1 LYGAKAHDY
10 CAHRV
15 YDERQQLNQQILA
28 QLTSNAA
35 AMEST
40 DRLWQKQ
47 EYITPHSRANI
58 VHADKHQQPPRQ
70 PVGHATPIKQEEQAA
85 VAMDVS
91 PQQDLS
97 ALIAKLEQNLEK
109 ELRHIS
115 EQDYITVAKTLKPV
129 QVHLLMS
136 L

>member
-1 LYGAKAHDY
+1 M
-10 CAHRV
+10 

-58 VHADKHQQPPRQ
+58 VHADKHQQPPT
-70 PVGHATPIKQEEQAA
+70 HTIPIKQEEQAA
-85 VAMDVS
+85 VATDT

-97 ALIAKLEQNLEK
+97 ALITKLEQNLER

-129 QVHLLMS
+129 QVHLLM
-136 L
+136 LP

>member
-1 LYGAKAHDY
+1 M
-10 CAHRV
+10 

-28 QLTSNAA
+28 QLTNNAA

-58 VHADKHQQPPRQ
+58 VHADKHQQPPTQ
-70 PVGHATPIKQEEQAA
+70 PVGHTIPIKQEDQAA
-85 VAMDVS
+85 VAMDT

-97 ALIAKLEQNLEK
+97 ALITKLEQNLEK

>member
-1 LYGAKAHDY
+1 
-10 CAHRV
+10 V

-28 QLTSNAA
+28 QLTNNAA

-58 VHADKHQQPPRQ
+58 VHADKHQQPPTQ
-70 PVGHATPIKQEEQAA
+70 PVGHTIPIKQEDQAA
-85 VAMDVS
+85 VAMDT

-97 ALIAKLEQNLEK
+97 ALITKLEQNLEK

>member
-1 LYGAKAHDY
+1 LYVAKAHDSV
-10 CAHRV
+10 AHRV

-28 QLTSNAA
+28 QFTDNAA

-70 PVGHATPIKQEEQAA
+70 PVGHAIPIKQEDQAA
-85 VAMDVS
+85 VAMET
-91 PQQDLS
+91 PQEDLS
-97 ALIAKLEQNLEK
+97 ALIIKLEQNLER

-115 EQDYITVAKTLKPV
+115 EQDYITVTKTLKPV
-129 QVHLLMS
+129 QVHLLM
-136 L
+136 LL

>member
-1 LYGAKAHDY
+1 MYVAKAHDSV
-10 CAHRV
+10 ADRV

-28 QLTSNAA
+28 QLTNNAA

-58 VHADKHQQPPRQ
+58 VHADKHQQPPTQ
-70 PVGHATPIKQEEQAA
+70 PVGHTIPIKQEDQAA
-85 VAMDVS
+85 VAMET
-91 PQQDLS
+91 PQEDLS
-97 ALIAKLEQNLEK
+97 ALIIKLEQILER

-115 EQDYITVAKTLKPV
+115 EQDYITVTKTLKPV
-129 QVHLLMS
+129 QVHLLM
-136 L
+136 LL

>member
-1 LYGAKAHDY
+1 MNVSKGHDSV
-10 CAHRV
+10 AHRV

-28 QLTSNAA
+28 QLTNNAA
-35 AMEST
+35 SMEST
-40 DRLWQKQ
+40 DRLWQRQ

-58 VHADKHQQPPRQ
+58 VHADKHQQPPAQ
-70 PVGHATPIKQEEQAA
+70 PVEHAVCIKQEDQAA
-85 VAMDVS
+85 VATDM

-97 ALIAKLEQNLEK
+97 ALITKLEQNLEK

>member
-1 LYGAKAHDY
+1 MYVAKARDY

-28 QLTSNAA
+28 QFTSNAA

-58 VHADKHQQPPRQ
+58 VHADKHQQPPSQ

-85 VAMDVS
+85 VATNVS